1 MKNSD
6 TTGTISGIR
15 MKEILIFWAPLAAMW
30 LFMGVEQPGIT
41 AVIARLADARENLAA
56 FGITLS
62 IALIIEAPIIQLLA
76 ASAALADHR
85 PNYRRLL
92 AFMHL
97 SAFILTSIHLILG
110 LTPLYGLLLTRVL
123 GVPETILPLA
133 RSSFLIMFPWSAV
146 IGYRR
151 LWQGVLIR
159 YGKSK
164 EISLTMLCRLAAT
177 MGTLFAGYRV
187 GTISG
192 AALGA
197 LALSV
202 GVTVG
207 ALSAWFF
214 TRPVVRELAGSPGA
228 PGGPPPRAICWRELL
243 LFYYPLA
250 ITSIVTFLARPVL
263 SWGIARGRMPLESLA
278 VWPVVLGLMFLFRST
293 AMAYQEVAVSLL
305 SREGRERQLSGFAR
319 RLAAALGAGFLL
331 ICLTPLGGLWFRGV
345 SGLSP
350 DLAPLALGSSLLI
363 VPVPFFS
370 AFVSWYRGWL
380 IYNRKTD
387 AIAKAVTIHTAALA
401 GIMVLGPLVSF
412 LNGAQVASAAFSLSL
427 AAETLYLRRRVRVYS
442 K

>member
-1 MKNSD
+1 
-6 TTGTISGIR
+6 

-41 AVIARLADARENLAA
+41 AIIARLAEAKENLAA

-76 ASAALADHR
+76 AATTLADHR

-110 LTPLYGLLLTRVL
+110 LTPLYGLLLVRVL
-123 GVPETILPLA
+123 GVPETLLPLA
-133 RSSFLIMFPWSAV
+133 RSSFLIMVPWAAV

-177 MGTLFAGYRV
+177 MGTLFIGYRI
-187 GTISG
+187 GSISG
-192 AALGA
+192 ADLGA

-202 GVTVG
+202 GVSVG
-207 ALSAWFF
+207 ALAAWFF
-214 TRPVVRELAGSPGA
+214 ARPVVRELAGSA
-228 PGGPPPRAICWRELL
+228 PGDEKLHKAIGWKELL
-243 LFYYPLA
+243 SFYYPLA

-263 SWGIARGRMPLESLA
+263 SWGITRGRLPLESLA

-305 SREGRERQLSGFAR
+305 KREGQERQLYRFAR
-319 RLAAALGAGFLL
+319 GLAAALGAGFLL
-331 ICLTPLGGLWFRGV
+331 VSITPLGGIWFRGV

-350 DLAPLALGSSLLI
+350 DLAPLAIGSALLI

-370 AFVSWYRGWL
+370 AFVSWYRGYL
-380 IYNRKTD
+380 IYRRKTD
-387 AIAKAVTIHTAALA
+387 AIAKAVMINTAALVL
-401 GIMVLGPLVSF
+401 IMVLGPRLSF

-427 AAETLYLRRRVRVYS
+427 VAETLYLRCRVRVYS